1 VRTHEGREGPVRPGH
16 FHPEE
21 PLNIEIQIQPV
32 SGSTLTQDYLRGTG
46 TARSFFA
53 GSPREVEAY
62 RAKLGEVQSRFGRAE
77 REAAAAALHPTSDR
91 ARDRLARFVEEG
103 GAMVTTGQQA
113 GFLTGPL
120 YTIHKA
126 LSTVRLAA
134 ALESRLG
141 VPVLPVFWVASEDH
155 DWEEANHAYLEC
167 TGSAPARIALP
178 GPLSPSIPM
187 SDRLLDEGVRIS
199 IDEVSQIV
207 GNKGYANE
215 VLKWIREAYRPGQT
229 VGGAFGELLG
239 KMLAG
244 FDICIADA
252 ADPALKR
259 ASAGV
264 LTRALERAGEL
275 EERLRARTAALEEAG
290 YHGQVAVV
298 ELATNV
304 FYHAES
310 GRERL
315 YRGGAGY
322 EAREAGVEIAA
333 AGVAEVVAGDPGRFS
348 PNVLLRPIVE
358 SAVFPTLA
366 YVGGPGEI
374 AYFAQVTA
382 LFPAFGIAPPVVVP
396 RGSVVLVDP
405 VVRRLMDRLG
415 VELNDVARP
424 RSRLETELARREI
437 PTPVAEALERMRET
451 VAGGYAEAIDGS
463 GAIEGSLA
471 GSLGRLRNEV
481 LHRLA
486 QSETKVIQGIKRRD
500 SAKLAQL
507 DRILWSLRPEG
518 KPQDRVLNVV
528 SFLARFGP
536 SLLTRIAEALDPE
549 LDEGTEEGL
558 AGKRGQEAGYQPG
571 CPIQS

>member
-1 VRTHEGREGPVRPGH
+1 
-16 FHPEE
+16 
-21 PLNIEIQIQPV
+21 
-32 SGSTLTQDYLRGTG
+32 
-46 TARSFFA
+46 
-53 GSPREVEAY
+53 
-62 RAKLGEVQSRFGRAE
+62 
-77 REAAAAALHPTSDR
+77 
-91 ARDRLARFVEEG
+91 
-103 GAMVTTGQQA
+103 
-113 GFLTGPL
+113 
-120 YTIHKA
+120 
-126 LSTVRLAA
+126 
-134 ALESRLG
+134 
-141 VPVLPVFWVASEDH
+141 
-155 DWEEANHAYLEC
+155 
-167 TGSAPARIALP
+167 
-178 GPLSPSIPM
+178 
-187 SDRLLDEGVRIS
+187 
-199 IDEVSQIV
+199 
-207 GNKGYANE
+207 
-215 VLKWIREAYRPGQT
+215 
-229 VGGAFGELLG
+229 
-239 KMLAG
+239 
-244 FDICIADA
+244 
-252 ADPALKR
+252 
-259 ASAGV
+259 
-264 LTRALERAGEL
+264 
-275 EERLRARTAALEEAG
+275 
-290 YHGQVAVV
+290 
-298 ELATNV
+298 
-304 FYHAES
+304 
-310 GRERL
+310 
-315 YRGGAGY
+315 
-322 EAREAGVEIAA
+322 
-333 AGVAEVVAGDPGRFS
+333 
-348 PNVLLRPIVE
+348 
-358 SAVFPTLA
+358 
-366 YVGGPGEI
+366 VGGPGEI